1 MDEQTKKQ
9 LYTEKQKQ
17 YIKNWRNKNKD
28 KYNQYMLGYMNKTNC
43 CYYDKVACQKRYLW
57 KKESMVY
64 LNILL

>member
-1 MDEQTKKQ
+1 MDDPTKKQ

-28 KYNQYMLGYMNKTNC
+28 KYNQYMLGYMNNAGI
-43 CYYDKVACQKRYLW
+43 YDKVACQKRYIW
-57 KKESMVY
+57 KKERMLY